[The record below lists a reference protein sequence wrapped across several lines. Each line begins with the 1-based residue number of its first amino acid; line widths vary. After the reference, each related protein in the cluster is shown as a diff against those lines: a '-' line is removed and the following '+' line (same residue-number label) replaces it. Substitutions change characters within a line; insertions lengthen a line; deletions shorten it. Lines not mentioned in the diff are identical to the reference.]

1 MKIKVFTLFSGYDS
15 QCMALDSLKAK
26 YPQFDYELIGWA
38 EIDKSAI
45 DAHNA
50 VYPQWA
56 ERNYGDVSKINW
68 EQVPDFDLLTYS
80 SPCQDFSSAGKM
92 MGGEEGSG
100 TRSSLLWEVKKA
112 IIAKKPKYLLMEN
125 VSALVSERFIKTF
138 NEWQLELSKL
148 GYSNFAQILNA
159 RQYGIPQNRE
169 RIFMVSILDCK
180 DGFYF
185 PTPKPLNTKLRDL
198 LEDNV
203 DESYY
208 LSEEQISW
216 VNEKLEM

>member
-15 QCMALDSLKAK
+15 QCMALDRLKAK
-26 YPQFDYELIGWA
+26 HPQFDYELIGWA

-100 TRSSLLWEVKKA
+100 TRSSLLWEVKKT

-125 VSALVSERFIKTF
+125 VSALVSERFIGTF

-169 RIFMVSILDCK
+169 RIFMVSILDCEN
-180 DGFYF
+180 GFYF
-185 PTPKPLNTKLRDL
+185 PTPKPLTTKLRDL

>member
-15 QCMALDSLKAK
+15 QCMALDRLKAK

-80 SPCQDFSSAGKM
+80 SPCQDFSNAGKM

-112 IIAKKPKYLLMEN
+112 IIAKKPKYLLFEN
-125 VSALVSERFIKTF
+125 VSALVSERFIRTF